1 MRVRAAAVLAVIA
14 FAAAVPG
21 GTGNAASPF
30 AYFNSADSDRFFP
43 IARSGPTPIA
53 GITLQ
58 TTQPSNVLVQFT
70 SGATAETTTGCPC
83 SLRAFLRMDGGPLMP
98 VKRINLGSPGAM
110 TPTGYPH
117 DRQSLDGSLVFPTD
131 AGTHLVELVVQQ
143 VTGTS
148 EDLRL
153 YYPNLQAMAFPQ

>member
-21 GTGNAASPF
+21 GGDAASPL
-30 AYFNSADSDRFFP
+30 AYFKSADSDRFFP

-83 SLRAFLRMDGGPLMP
+83 SLRAFLRMDGGLLMP

-110 TPTGYPH
+110 APTGY
-117 DRQSLDGSLVFPTD
+117 
-131 AGTHLVELVVQQ
+131 
-143 VTGTS
+143 
-148 EDLRL
+148 
-153 YYPNLQAMAFPQ
+153 